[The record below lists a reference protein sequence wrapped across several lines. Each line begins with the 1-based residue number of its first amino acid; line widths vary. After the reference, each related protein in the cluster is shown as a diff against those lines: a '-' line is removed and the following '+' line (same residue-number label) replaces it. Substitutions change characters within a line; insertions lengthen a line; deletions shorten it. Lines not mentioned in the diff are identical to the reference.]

1 MTPEQFKKA
10 SPIIE
15 VLSRV
20 ANARVAAEKAFY
32 KLYEEEKYD
41 DERDPERKVSNGF
54 RGGYNIVVAA
64 HCDGSGNRIDMT
76 GCYVAK
82 DIYRATIDVLT
93 KKEAEL
99 KDMLAA
105 I

>member
-15 VLSRV
+15 ALSRV
-20 ANARVAAEKAFY
+20 ANARVAAEKA
-32 KLYEEEKYD
+32 LYNLCEEEKYD
-41 DERDPERKVSNGF
+41 NERDPERKASNGF
-54 RGGYNIVVAA
+54 RGGYNIVVAT
-64 HCDGSGNRIDMT
+64 HSDGSGNRIDMT

-82 DIYRATIDVLT
+82 DIYVATIDVLT